1 MKHYLAV
8 LVPADGVGWRAHL
21 PDFPGCRAE
30 GVTAQAAMAAS
41 AAAATRQVQD
51 LRTQGVSPPI
61 PQTYE
66 DVRNRTQW
74 AVERRIDWSR
84 AVASLV
90 KVSAD

>member
-8 LVPADGVGWRAHL
+8 LVPADHGGWRAHL

-30 GVTAQAAMAAS
+30 GATVEAAVDAS
-41 AAAATRQVQD
+41 AAAATRQAQD
-51 LRTQGVSPPI
+51 LRIQGVSLPT

-90 KVSAD
+90 KVST